1 MDGSLVRRGGVEPEV
16 RRRPK
21 RQRSATRE
29 RSPKP
34 EETTEEDLR
43 GGISPGFTW
52 VPKKAF
58 TGSNGTHYG
67 ADRAFA
73 VTVSDDPKINKR
85 TLYVS
90 ERAGKDHITLP
101 PHVQFSILPPTDKNV
116 REVISIAGAAGA
128 GKSFIAKE
136 YARRYKKLWPKRDVF
151 VVSALTED
159 KTLDELTFLQR
170 ILVDSLVEK
179 PLENAI
185 GAFED
190 SLVIFDDIEALVGEE
205 RKAVNE
211 LLDALL
217 TLGRHSR
224 TSVIV
229 ASHLP
234 ARGKETRLLLSES
247 HRFVLMPHALGFNTL
262 QYLCKAHVGLTVQQ
276 IQDLRSVPSRW
287 VCLSKTF
294 PQYQLSSGEV
304 KLLK

>member
-1 MDGSLVRRGGVEPEV
+1 MRL
-16 RRRPK
+16 
-21 RQRSATRE
+21 
-29 RSPKP
+29 
-34 EETTEEDLR
+34 
-43 GGISPGFTW
+43 
-52 VPKKAF
+52 
-58 TGSNGTHYG
+58 
-67 ADRAFA
+67 
-73 VTVSDDPKINKR
+73 
-85 TLYVS
+85 
-90 ERAGKDHITLP
+90 
-101 PHVQFSILPPTDKNV
+101 
-116 REVISIAGAAGA
+116 
-128 GKSFIAKE
+128 
-136 YARRYKKLWPKRDVF
+136 YARGRFRDARAERDPARVAHLLAEGVAELATMDSFHAVRDAKDEVMERKK
-151 VVSALTED
+151 E
-159 KTLDELTFLQR
+159 LDNTKEKL
-170 ILVDSLVEK
+170 DSLVEK